1 MAYTSLAWRVF
12 LQAPFSARLVEA
24 QVEGLGYIDDF
35 SA

>member
-1 MAYTSLAWRVF
+1 MAYASLAWRVL

-24 QVEGLGYIDDF
+24 QVERLGYIDDL